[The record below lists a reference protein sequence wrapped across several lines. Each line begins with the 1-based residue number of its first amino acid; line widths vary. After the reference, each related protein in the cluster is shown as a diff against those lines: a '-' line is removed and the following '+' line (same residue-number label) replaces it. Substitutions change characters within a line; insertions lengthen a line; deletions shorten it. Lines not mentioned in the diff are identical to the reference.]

1 VSAAHGPSPSR
12 DETTIP
18 GVPIGIDLLEIERM
32 EQALTRRPGLALR
45 LFTDGERAYAAR
57 RARPGQHLAAR
68 FCAKE
73 AVAKALRLEAWNP
86 HDIEVV
92 GEGAQTA
99 IALHGALAALGVQVD
114 LSMTHSKA
122 TAGAVALVR

>member
-1 VSAAHGPSPSR
+1 MPV
-12 DETTIP
+12 
-18 GVPIGIDLLEIERM
+18 GIDLLEIERM
-32 EQALTRRPGLALR
+32 EEALARRPGLALR

-92 GEGAQTA
+92 GEGPQTA
-99 IALHGALAALGVQVD
+99 IALHGALAALGVHVD
-114 LSMTHSKA
+114 VSLTHSKA
-122 TAGAVALVR
+122 TAGAVALVRSA

>member
-1 VSAAHGPSPSR
+1 
-12 DETTIP
+12 
-18 GVPIGIDLLEIERM
+18 VPIGIDLLEIERM
-32 EQALTRRPGLALR
+32 EQALARRPGLALR

-114 LSMTHSKA
+114 VSMTHSKA